1 MNVRNNKMNVPFKQ
15 PINNVQFR
23 KLEGVNISACEK
35 NITKCIHTGNALP
48 EDVAFFQS
56 NGVNSVFIKPLNIL
70 RRDNVYNSII
80 LRYLLLLLSI

>member
-23 KLEGVNISACEK
+23 KLEGVYISASEK

-48 EDVAFFQS
+48 AFFQS
-56 NGVNSVFIKPLNIL
+56 NGVNSVFIKPLNKDL
-70 RRDNVYNSII
+70 F
-80 LRYLLLLLSI
+80 

>member
-1 MNVRNNKMNVPFKQ
+1 MYAYYSLMNVRNNKMNVPFKQ

-35 NITKCIHTGNALP
+35 NITKCTHTGNALP

-56 NGVNSVFIKPLNIL
+56 NGVNSVFIKPLNTDLFLEEIMF
-70 RRDNVYNSII
+70 II
-80 LRYLLLLLSI
+80 R